1 MDLREVT
8 PDALYDRFILTT
20 DALVTGLPVVRER
33 RELGAEILRRLKR
46 EKAMT
51 DICSQ
56 AWLGGLIGTDDVL
69 RAAQESEAT

>member
-1 MDLREVT
+1 MMRSVES
-8 PDALYDRFILTT
+8 
-20 DALVTGLPVVRER
+20 
-33 RELGAEILRRLKR
+33 ILRRLKR